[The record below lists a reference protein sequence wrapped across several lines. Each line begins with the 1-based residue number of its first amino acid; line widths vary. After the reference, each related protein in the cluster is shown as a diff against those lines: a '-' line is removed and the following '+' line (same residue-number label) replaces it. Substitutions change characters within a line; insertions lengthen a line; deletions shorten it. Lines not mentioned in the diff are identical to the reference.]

1 LIERS
6 RIDNNRDI
14 WNTPESNIVVKNI
27 VVVGAGI
34 SGVLAAY
41 YYIRRTYHDDNGKP
55 PIYRL
60 NWDYIFTKNEYLL
73 ELLK

>member
-1 LIERS
+1 MGYGKNGSNLPDQYRIEKKFA
-6 RIDNNRDI
+6 
-14 WNTPESNIVVKNI
+14 WMPVVSSSKKR
-27 VVVGAGI
+27 VW
-34 SGVLAAY
+34 LTY

>member
-1 LIERS
+1 MMGYGKNGSNLPDQYRIEKKFA
-6 RIDNNRDI
+6 
-14 WNTPESNIVVKNI
+14 WMPVVSSSKKR
-27 VVVGAGI
+27 VW
-34 SGVLAAY
+34 LTY

>member
-1 LIERS
+1 MGRGKNGSNLPDQYRIEKKFA
-6 RIDNNRDI
+6 
-14 WNTPESNIVVKNI
+14 WMPVVSSSKKR
-27 VVVGAGI
+27 VW
-34 SGVLAAY
+34 LTY